1 MKKGLGVLFVILGL
15 IMIVGFSAVGTYNGL
30 VKTREGVDA
39 AWAQVLSQYQRR
51 ADLVPNLVKT
61 VEGSA
66 NFEKSTLESVVNARA
81 SVGRVNIDTSKAPDE
96 ATLQKFQEAQG
107 QFSSALSRLLV
118 VAENYPDLKA
128 SAGFRD
134 LQAQLEGTEN
144 RIAGD
149 REAAVTGGAGAIMA
163 AVKGEYT
170 GDGRTNLDQDAPEG
184 AIWPLL
190 LIVGFI
196 LLGFRFPVLFSV
208 IDVMFSAGGATSSSG
223 GGRSWGGGGSSS
235 SGGGFSGG
243 GGRSGGG
250 GASGGW

>member
-1 MKKGLGVLFVILGL
+1 MVSYSTPYGAMLEKPLMKKGLGILVVIIGL
-15 IMIVGFSAVGTYNGL
+15 LVVAGIAAVGTYNGL
-30 VKTREGVDA
+30 VGKQQGVDA
-39 AWAQVLSQYQRR
+39 AWAQVSNQYQRR

-81 SVGRVNIDTSKAPDE
+81 SVGRVNIDASKAPDE

-144 RIAGD
+144 RIAVERG
-149 REAAVTGGAGAIMA
+149 RFNEVVKEYNTSVKKFPAVLFAGMLGFETKPYFRADAGAD
-163 AVKGEYT
+163 K
-170 GDGRTNLDQDAPEG
+170 APEVKFEFG
-184 AIWPLL
+184 K
-190 LIVGFI
+190 
-196 LLGFRFPVLFSV
+196 
-208 IDVMFSAGGATSSSG
+208 
-223 GGRSWGGGGSSS
+223 
-235 SGGGFSGG
+235 
-243 GGRSGGG
+243 
-250 GASGGW
+250 

>member
-1 MKKGLGVLFVILGL
+1 MSKIWIVLIAIVGLIVVLGL
-15 IMIVGFSAVGTYNGL
+15 SAVGTYNGL
-30 VKTREGVDA
+30 VGKQQGVDA
-39 AWAQVLSQYQRR
+39 AWAQVLNQYQRR

-81 SVGRVNIDTSKAPDE
+81 SVGRVTLDPNKAPADA

-144 RIAGD
+144 RIAVERG
-149 REAAVTGGAGAIMA
+149 RFNEVVMSYNTGIRQFPTLIFAGMLGFHPKPYFQADAGAE
-163 AVKGEYT
+163 K
-170 GDGRTNLDQDAPEG
+170 APE
-184 AIWPLL
+184 
-190 LIVGFI
+190 VKFD
-196 LLGFRFPVLFSV
+196 F
-208 IDVMFSAGGATSSSG
+208 G
-223 GGRSWGGGGSSS
+223 GGR
-235 SGGGFSGG
+235 
-243 GGRSGGG
+243 
-250 GASGGW
+250 

>member
-1 MKKGLGVLFVILGL
+1 MKKLWIVLIAIIGLVVVLGMSVAG
-15 IMIVGFSAVGTYNGL
+15 SYNGL
-30 VKTREGVDA
+30 VGKQQGVDA
-39 AWAQVLSQYQRR
+39 AWANVLNQYQRR

-81 SVGRVNIDTSKAPDE
+81 SVGKVTIDPNKSPEDP

-144 RIAGD
+144 RIAVERGRFNEVAKD
-149 REAAVTGGAGAIMA
+149 YNTGVRKFPAVLFAGMLGFHPKPYFQADAGAE
-163 AVKGEYT
+163 K
-170 GDGRTNLDQDAPEG
+170 APE
-184 AIWPLL
+184 
-190 LIVGFI
+190 VKFD
-196 LLGFRFPVLFSV
+196 F
-208 IDVMFSAGGATSSSG
+208 GGKAAPAN
-223 GGRSWGGGGSSS
+223 GR
-235 SGGGFSGG
+235 
-243 GGRSGGG
+243 
-250 GASGGW
+250 